1 MLKEYSMGNQEEWD
15 IFLKD
20 YYSLRKELFG
30 DTSKNI
36 KLEKLIE
43 GARSGDKKALQEFKR
58 SLNPPRMRL
67 KGDRQKKFRK
77 KVLEKKKELLQ
88 RLEI

>member
-1 MLKEYSMGNQEEWD
+1 MGNQEKWD

-36 KLEKLIE
+36 ELEELIKKV
-43 GARSGDKKALQEFKR
+43 RLGDKRALQEFKR

-77 KVLEKKKELLQ
+77 KVLEKKKELLR

>member
-1 MLKEYSMGNQEEWD
+1 MGNQEAWD
-15 IFLKD
+15 IFLKE
-20 YYSLRKELFG
+20 YYQLKEELFG
-30 DTSKNI
+30 DTSKNT
-36 KLEKLIE
+36 KLEELLEK
-43 GARSGDKKALQEFKR
+43 AQSGDEKALQEFKR

-77 KVLEKKKELLQ
+77 KVLEKKKELLR

>member
-1 MLKEYSMGNQEEWD
+1 MINKKEWD
-15 IFLKD
+15 IFLEN

-30 DTSKNI
+30 DTSKNTELEEL
-36 KLEKLIE
+36 LEK
-43 GARSGDKKALQEFKR
+43 ASSGDKEALQEFKK

-77 KVLEKKKELLQ
+77 KVLEKKKELLR